1 MESLYILL
9 GSCMFIFILIFV
21 YELIRLKKEV
31 NKLNGI
37 VNHLLINQPEKNKNS
52 K

>member
-9 GSCMFIFILIFV
+9 GVCMFIFLLFPL
-21 YELIRLKKEV
+21 YEVIMLKKEV

-37 VNHLLINQPEKNKNS
+37 VNHLLKNHSDKKNN

>member
-9 GSCMFIFILIFV
+9 GGCMFIFVLLSF
-21 YELIRLKKEV
+21 YEMVRLKKEV

-37 VNHLLINQPEKNKNS
+37 VKHLLNEKTHNK
-52 K
+52 